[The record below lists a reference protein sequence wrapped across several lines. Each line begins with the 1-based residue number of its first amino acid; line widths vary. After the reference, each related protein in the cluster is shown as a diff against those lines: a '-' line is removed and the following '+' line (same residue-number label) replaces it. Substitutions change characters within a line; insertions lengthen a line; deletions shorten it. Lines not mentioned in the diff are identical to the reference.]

1 MSGIL
6 LDRLSGSMFNVF
18 SKTKAISPS
27 VLTDFLPSA
36 PTMTALAQRAVTNTY
51 SIVTTDQISNRT
63 KVEVLA
69 VGGLLIPRLFT
80 VGPVFGAVTILGF
93 IVYKLGQFLAGKVS
107 LQGILNFLNAV
118 KKMSETTSK
127 NETPR
132 IEEVVEETPDT
143 DTTAQAVN
151 NTSQPIPQSPTKE
164 EFSVENFTKFEDKEN
179 MVKEFESQNN
189 NGSMPTEKKW
199 SDQYVQAE
207 STPVTES
214 GWVKQFVTTTTSPQA
229 SVMVEQFIAGQAL
242 ADEFVALDSNP
253 ALRRIQVIQSQTKTQ
268 EKTEKV
274 KEQKTAEKQ
283 LISKEN
289 AKKLYLQFLAQQQA
303 KRGKAKL

>member
-1 MSGIL
+1 
-6 LDRLSGSMFNVF
+6 
-18 SKTKAISPS
+18 
-27 VLTDFLPSA
+27 
-36 PTMTALAQRAVTNTY
+36 
-51 SIVTTDQISNRT
+51 
-63 KVEVLA
+63 
-69 VGGLLIPRLFT
+69 
-80 VGPVFGAVTILGF
+80 
-93 IVYKLGQFLAGKVS
+93 
-107 LQGILNFLNAV
+107 
-118 KKMSETTSK
+118 
-127 NETPR
+127 
-132 IEEVVEETPDT
+132 
-143 DTTAQAVN
+143 
-151 NTSQPIPQSPTKE
+151 
-164 EFSVENFTKFEDKEN
+164 